1 MEIRPI
7 LSALLRNKT
16 GAVLIALQIALTLAI
31 VCNAV
36 FIIHDRIVKM
46 DRPTGID
53 VDNIFVVDMSAY
65 APNYNV
71 ESAIRA
77 HLDELRGIPGVVDAA
92 PTQAIPLSGGGWNSG
107 FDTVPDSKGKA
118 TSIGVFH
125 MDEHGL
131 NTLGTALIAGRNF
144 SHEEV
149 QYQTWDGY
157 KHPDVAIV
165 SRATAEK
172 FFPGQN
178 PVGKV
183 LYEDTPNPITI
194 IGEVGTLEGY
204 WPTWEGFERQI
215 IFPTVFD
222 RPAFTR
228 YLVRTLPGQR
238 DPVMKVAEQRLG
250 DSHEGDF
257 LRHVR
262 SLTWYQERTNE
273 GAHALVVMLSVM
285 IGLILAITALGIVG
299 LASFS
304 VSQRTKQ
311 IGTRRALGA
320 RRADIVRYFM
330 TENWLITSIGV
341 IVGSVLAVALNYWLV
356 VLFKVSPISWYYIP
370 LGVLCLWTLGLAA
383 VLGPAL
389 RAAAIPP
396 AIATRS
402 V

>member
-31 VCNAV
+31 ICNAV
-36 FIIHDRIVKM
+36 FIIHDRVVKM
-46 DRPTGID
+46 DRPTGMAVADLI
-53 VDNIFVVDMSAY
+53 VVNMSAY
-65 APNYNV
+65 APNYNP
-71 ESAIRA
+71 ESAIKD
-77 HLDELRGIPGVVDAA
+77 HLDMLRSIPGVVDATPA
-92 PTQAIPLSGGGWNSG
+92 QAVPLSGGGWSSG
-107 FDTVPDSKGKA
+107 FDTTPVTKENG
-118 TSIGVFH
+118 TSLGVFH

-131 NTLGTALIAGRNF
+131 NTLGTRLIAGRNF
-144 SHEEV
+144 THEEIR
-149 QYQTWDGY
+149 YQDRDTY
-157 KHPDVAIV
+157 RHPAIGIIT
-165 SRATAEK
+165 RAVAEK

-183 LYEDTPNPITI
+183 LYQATPDTITI
-194 IGEVGTLEGY
+194 IGEVDTLEGY

-215 IFPTVFD
+215 IYPTVFS
-222 RPAFTR
+222 RPETR
-228 YLVRTLPGQR
+228 YLIRALPGQR
-238 DPVMKVAEQRLG
+238 DAIMKVIERKLG
-250 DSHEGDF
+250 DSHDGDY
-257 LRHVR
+257 LRKQDTL
-262 SLTWYQERTNE
+262 SSIMDNTY
-273 GAHALVVMLSVM
+273 ADDHALLVMLAVM
-285 IGLILAITALGIVG
+285 CALILGVTALGIVG

-320 RRADIVRYFM
+320 RRVDIVRYFM

-341 IVGSVLAVALNYWLV
+341 VVGSVLAVAMNYWLV
-356 VLFKVSPISWYYIP
+356 ALFKVPPISWYYIP
-370 LGVLCLWTLGLAA
+370 VGVLCLWSLGLLA

>member
-16 GAVLIALQIALTLAI
+16 GAILIALQIALTLAI
-31 VCNAV
+31 ICNAV

-53 VDNIFVVDMSAY
+53 VDNMFVVDMSAY
-65 APNYNV
+65 TPDYNATA
-71 ESAIRA
+71 AIKD
-77 HLDELRGIPGVVDAA
+77 HLDLLRGIPGVVDAS
-92 PTQAIPLSGGGWNSG
+92 PSQAIPLSGGGWSSS
-107 FDTVPDSKGKA
+107 FATVPDSKGNDVDA
-118 TSIGVFH
+118 GVFH
-125 MDEHGL
+125 VDEHGL
-131 NTLGTALIAGRNF
+131 NTLGTRLVEGRNF
-144 SHEEV
+144 THEEI
-149 QYQTWDGY
+149 QYQNPDTY
-157 KHPDVAIV
+157 VHPSIGIV
-165 SRATAEK
+165 SRAMAEK
-172 FFPGQN
+172 LFPGQD
-178 PVGKV
+178 PIGKV
-183 LYEDTPNPITI
+183 LYENNPRTITI
-194 IGEVGTLEGY
+194 IGVVDTLEGY
-204 WPTWEGFERQI
+204 WPSWEGFERQI
-215 IFPTVFD
+215 ILPTVFV
-222 RPAFTR
+222 RPNTR

-238 DPVMKVAEQRLG
+238 TAVMKVAEQKLG
-250 DSHEGDF
+250 DSHDGDF
-257 LRHVR
+257 LRHI
-262 SLTWYQERTNE
+262 RTLNYYMDSAYE
-273 GAHALVVMLSVM
+273 GDHAITVMLSVM
-285 IGLILAITALGIVG
+285 SGLILAITALGIVG

-341 IVGSVLAVALNYWLV
+341 ILGSAFAVALNYWLV

-370 LGVLCLWTLGLAA
+370 VGVLCLWALGLAA

-389 RAAAIPP
+389 RAAAVPP